1 MDSMTLS
8 QQKISPL
15 DALWALYQSQSK
27 RVRQAFRARML
38 AEESRKRNNAE
49 MQAYERGLSP
59 ELRTSVRLMATS
71 IKKNVSE
78 VLQAAAENEHVGR
91 PADEFLK
98 ELEKVYTH
106 PEFEHQFKRYKKK
119 YHSLVSDFQAF
130 LASIKDN
137 PYQGSSLGKGIRKV
151 RFGIADKGGGKS
163 GGMRVITF
171 TLNKVDDETINITLL
186 YLYDKSEMGNVS
198 DKFLAY
204 LIGQY

>member
-1 MDSMTLS
+1 MTLS

-98 ELEKVYTH
+98 ELEMYPT
-106 PEFEHQFKRYKKK
+106 
-119 YHSLVSDFQAF
+119 SF
-130 LASIKDN
+130 LS
-137 PYQGSSLGKGIRKV
+137 
-151 RFGIADKGGGKS
+151 
-163 GGMRVITF
+163 
-171 TLNKVDDETINITLL
+171 
-186 YLYDKSEMGNVS
+186 
-198 DKFLAY
+198 
-204 LIGQY
+204 

>member
-1 MDSMTLS
+1 MIV
-8 QQKISPL
+8 KI
-15 DALWALYQSQSK
+15 
-27 RVRQAFRARML
+27 
-38 AEESRKRNNAE
+38 
-49 MQAYERGLSP
+49 
-59 ELRTSVRLMATS
+59 
-71 IKKNVSE
+71 
-78 VLQAAAENEHVGR
+78 
-91 PADEFLK
+91 
-98 ELEKVYTH
+98 YTH

-119 YHSLVSDFQAF
+119 YHSLVSDFQVF